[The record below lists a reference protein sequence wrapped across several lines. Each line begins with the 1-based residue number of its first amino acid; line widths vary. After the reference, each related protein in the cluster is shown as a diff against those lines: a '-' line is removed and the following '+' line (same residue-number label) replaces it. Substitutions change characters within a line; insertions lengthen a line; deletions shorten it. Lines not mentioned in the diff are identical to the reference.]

1 MGGGGGGGSW
11 TEDGATSRA
20 VRLCLSLAG
29 SLAGLHRRTSRRGW
43 ERVTATSVGVF
54 LDWLTCR
61 PQFGE
66 GARGTRLEEFQHA
79 MACVVEFANG
89 IIRSSSSSF
98 SSSSVTFAAGGA
110 SGGGRGRRGRGRGG
124 RNGDNA
130 FSSSSGGSSS
140 TALPQDRGRWGEA
153 GSGAGI
159 AEAEVDPDATLWEDE
174 VGTFGLMHG
183 MCCRGGGHRCRGG
196 GVSPSGRDLTWGYL
210 SYKI

>member
-1 MGGGGGGGSW
+1 MEGGGSW

-43 ERVTATSVGVF
+43 ERVTAAGVGVF

-89 IIRSSSSSF
+89 IVRSSAS
-98 SSSSVTFAAGGA
+98 AAARGEVGGGVGG
-110 SGGGRGRRGRGRGG
+110 GGGRGGGRARRGRGRSGSNGG
-124 RNGDNA
+124 GGGNA
-130 FSSSSGGSSS
+130 FSISAQEGRGG
-140 TALPQDRGRWGEA
+140 R
-153 GSGAGI
+153 
-159 AEAEVDPDATLWEDE
+159 AEPEVDPDAPLWEDE
-174 VGTFGLMHG
+174 ASGGSGVGAMV
-183 MCCRGGGHRCRGG
+183 GG
-196 GVSPSGRDLTWGYL
+196 WG
-210 SYKI
+210 